1 MLYSKHRSKRSCRPC
16 LLAIVRTAV
25 KNWPSRGGCRVRL
38 PARTAIQKVS
48 CPTIRTPDFNKY
60 NAIAKSKVKLNDFRT
75 AHPGFTKG
83 IGIAGIVAL
92 AAGTFYLSLK
102 DDNAALPQLTESTNE
117 LPEDQNRS
125 LAIDAGQDDSIA
137 ADTDQDDSI
146 STEVLSEPDHRKY
159 APRNPDD
166 YETVMY
172 SLGMIMVRLHEGWHP
187 SQEKIDEFKEQTGE
201 DLPPD
206 MTFRSPHE
214 QPYQVKKT

>member
-1 MLYSKHRSKRSCRPC
+1 MFTCHCPNCGKELTVPRWLPRTVTCENCHTKS
-16 LLAIVRTAV
+16 IV
-25 KNWPSRGGCRVRL
+25 PYD
-38 PARTAIQKVS
+38 QD
-48 CPTIRTPDFNKY
+48 PDFNEY

-92 AAGTFYLSLK
+92 AAGTFYLNLK

-117 LPEDQNRS
+117 LPEDQNHS
-125 LAIDAGQDDSIA
+125 LSIDADAEQDN
-137 ADTDQDDSI
+137 SI
-146 STEVLSEPDHRKY
+146 SAKGFSEPESEPDHRKY

-166 YETVMY
+166 YETIIH
-172 SLGMIMVRLHEGWHP
+172 SLGMIMVHLHEGCHP

-206 MTFRSPHE
+206 MTFRDPHD

>member
-1 MLYSKHRSKRSCRPC
+1 MFTCHCPNC
-16 LLAIVRTAV
+16 GQELAIPRWLPRTV
-25 KNWPSRGGCRVRL
+25 TCENCHTKSIVPYD
-38 PARTAIQKVS
+38 QD
-48 CPTIRTPDFNKY
+48 PDFDEY
-60 NAIAKSKVKLNDFRT
+60 NVIAKSKVKLNDFRT

-92 AAGTFYLSLK
+92 AAGTFYLSMK
-102 DDNAALPQLTESTNE
+102 DDNASLPQLTESTNE
-117 LPEDQNRS
+117 LPEDQNHS

-159 APRNPDD
+159 TPRNPDD

-172 SLGMIMVRLHEGWHP
+172 SLSMIMVRLHEGWHP

>member
-1 MLYSKHRSKRSCRPC
+1 MFTCHCPNCGKE
-16 LLAIVRTAV
+16 LAVPRWLPRTVTCENCHTKSIV
-25 KNWPSRGGCRVRL
+25 PYD
-38 PARTAIQKVS
+38 QDH
-48 CPTIRTPDFNKY
+48 DFNKY

-102 DDNAALPQLTESTNE
+102 DDNASLPQLTESTNE

-146 STEVLSEPDHRKY
+146 FTEVLSEPDHRKY

-172 SLGMIMVRLHEGWHP
+172 SLGMIMVRLKRRLTSSKSRP
-187 SQEKIDEFKEQTGE
+187 EK
-201 DLPPD
+201 
-206 MTFRSPHE
+206 TFLRI
-214 QPYQVKKT
+214 

>member
-1 MLYSKHRSKRSCRPC
+1 MFTCHCPNCGKE
-16 LLAIVRTAV
+16 LAVPRWLPRTVTCENCHTKSIV
-25 KNWPSRGGCRVRL
+25 PYD
-38 PARTAIQKVS
+38 QD
-48 CPTIRTPDFNKY
+48 PDFNEY

-83 IGIAGIVAL
+83 IEIAGIVAL
-92 AAGTFYLSLK
+92 AAGTFYLNLK

-117 LPEDQNRS
+117 LPEDQNHS
-125 LAIDAGQDDSIA
+125 LSIDADAEQDN
-137 ADTDQDDSI
+137 SI
-146 STEVLSEPDHRKY
+146 SAKGFSEPEESEPDHRKY

-166 YETVMY
+166 YETIIH
-172 SLGMIMVRLHEGWHP
+172 SLGLIMVHLHEGCHP

-206 MTFRSPHE
+206 MTFRDPHD

>member
-1 MLYSKHRSKRSCRPC
+1 MFTCHCPNC
-16 LLAIVRTAV
+16 GQELAIPRWLPRTV
-25 KNWPSRGGCRVRL
+25 TCENCHTKSIVPYD
-38 PARTAIQKVS
+38 QD
-48 CPTIRTPDFNKY
+48 PDFNKY

-102 DDNAALPQLTESTNE
+102 GDNTSLTQLTESTNE
-117 LPEDQNRS
+117 LPEDQNHS
-125 LAIDAGQDDSIA
+125 LSINAGQDDSIA
-137 ADTDQDDSI
+137 ADTDQDDSM
-146 STEVLSEPDHRKY
+146 SAKVLSESKESEMDHRKY

-172 SLGMIMVRLHEGWHP
+172 SLGMIMVHLHEGCHP

-201 DLPPD
+201 DLPLD
-206 MTFRSPHE
+206 MTFRSPHD

>member
-1 MLYSKHRSKRSCRPC
+1 MFTCHCPNCGKE
-16 LLAIVRTAV
+16 LAVPRWLPRTVTCENCHTKSIV
-25 KNWPSRGGCRVRL
+25 PYD
-38 PARTAIQKVS
+38 QD
-48 CPTIRTPDFNKY
+48 PDFNEY

-92 AAGTFYLSLK
+92 AAGTFYLNLK

-117 LPEDQNRS
+117 LPEDQNHS
-125 LAIDAGQDDSIA
+125 LSIDADAEQDN
-137 ADTDQDDSI
+137 SI
-146 STEVLSEPDHRKY
+146 SAKGFSEPEESEPDHRKY

-166 YETVMY
+166 YETIIH
-172 SLGMIMVRLHEGWHP
+172 SLGLIMVHLHEGCHP

-206 MTFRSPHE
+206 ITFRNPHD

>member
-1 MLYSKHRSKRSCRPC
+1 MFTCHCPNCGKE
-16 LLAIVRTAV
+16 LAVPRWLPRTVTCENCHTKSIV
-25 KNWPSRGGCRVRL
+25 PYD
-38 PARTAIQKVS
+38 QD
-48 CPTIRTPDFNKY
+48 PDFNKY

-75 AHPGFTKG
+75 AHPGFIKG

-117 LPEDQNRS
+117 LPEDQDHS
-125 LAIDAGQDDSIA
+125 LSIDADA
-137 ADTDQDDSI
+137 DQDNSM
-146 STEVLSEPDHRKY
+146 SAKVFSEPEESEPNHRKY

-166 YETVMY
+166 YEIIMH
-172 SLGMIMVRLHEGWHP
+172 SLGIIMVRLHEDWHP
-187 SQEKIDEFKEQTGE
+187 SQEKIDEFKERTGE

-206 MTFRSPHE
+206 MTFRSPHD

>member
-1 MLYSKHRSKRSCRPC
+1 MFTCHCPNC
-16 LLAIVRTAV
+16 GQELAIPRWLPRTV
-25 KNWPSRGGCRVRL
+25 TCENCHTKSIVPYD
-38 PARTAIQKVS
+38 QD
-48 CPTIRTPDFNKY
+48 PDFNKY
-60 NAIAKSKVKLNDFRT
+60 NAIAKSKAKLNDFRT

>member
-1 MLYSKHRSKRSCRPC
+1 MFTCHCPNCGKE
-16 LLAIVRTAV
+16 LAVPRWLPRTVTCENCHTKSIV
-25 KNWPSRGGCRVRL
+25 PYD
-38 PARTAIQKVS
+38 QD
-48 CPTIRTPDFNKY
+48 PDFNEY

-92 AAGTFYLSLK
+92 AAGTFYLNLK

-117 LPEDQNRS
+117 LHEDQNHS
-125 LAIDAGQDDSIA
+125 LSIDADAEQDN
-137 ADTDQDDSI
+137 SI
-146 STEVLSEPDHRKY
+146 SAKGFSEPESEPDHRKY
-159 APRNPDD
+159 TPRNPDD
-166 YETVMY
+166 YETIIH
-172 SLGMIMVRLHEGWHP
+172 SLGMIMVHLHEGCHP

-206 MTFRSPHE
+206 MTFRDPHD

>member
-1 MLYSKHRSKRSCRPC
+1 MFTCHCPNC
-16 LLAIVRTAV
+16 GQELAIPRWLPRTV
-25 KNWPSRGGCRVRL
+25 TCENCHTKSIVPYD
-38 PARTAIQKVS
+38 QD
-48 CPTIRTPDFNKY
+48 PDFNKY

-102 DDNAALPQLTESTNE
+102 GDNTSLPQLTESTNE
-117 LPEDQNRS
+117 LPEDQNHS
-125 LAIDAGQDDSIA
+125 LSINAGQDDSRSA
-137 ADTDQDDSI
+137 K
-146 STEVLSEPDHRKY
+146 VLSESKESETDHRKY

-172 SLGMIMVRLHEGWHP
+172 SLGMIMVHLHEGCHP

-201 DLPPD
+201 DLPLD
-206 MTFRSPHE
+206 MTFRSPHD